1 MASRVRVDPGRLL
14 DLLSVARHGSFSAAA
29 AAIHVSQPG
38 LSRSIALLEREVG
51 AKLLDRG
58 RHGARLNAVG
68 TALVFH
74 AEALEAL
81 LARAH
86 EEMHLRGLGL
96 EGTVKLGVTP
106 ITAAGI
112 VPRALEVLV
121 ERAPQV
127 TVSIT
132 EGLDSE
138 IADLLRRGHLDLV
151 VSRIGG
157 ATDYPALSQEELF
170 FSDWGL
176 IMRLAHPL
184 GTRRSVRLAELN
196 DARWVLPA
204 GGSAFRQQM
213 QEVFAAANLG
223 WPVNSISTNSV
234 LAIKS
239 IVMTT
244 DCVSLMAREL
254 VEVEVAAG
262 RLKVVALED
271 VGSQR
276 PVGMMWR
283 RSEALSPIAARVADI
298 FRQVAREEF
307 ARPRAGPRPSASP
320 RRHRRG

>member
-14 DLLSVARHGSFSAAA
+14 DFLSVARHGSFSAAA
-29 AAIHVSQPG
+29 AAINVSQPG
-38 LSRSIALLEREVG
+38 LSRSIALLEREAG

-58 RHGARLNAVG
+58 RHGARLNALG

-86 EEMHLRGLGL
+86 EEMHLRTLGL
-96 EGTVKLGVTP
+96 EGAVKLGVTP

-121 ERAPQV
+121 ERAPLV
-127 TVSIT
+127 AVSIT

-151 VSRIGG
+151 ISRIGG
-157 ATDYPALSQEELF
+157 AADYPALSQEELF

-176 IMRLAHPL
+176 IMRVAHPL
-184 GTRRSVRLAELN
+184 SARRAVRLAELK
-196 DARWVLPA
+196 DARWVLPT

-213 QEVFAAANLG
+213 QEVFAAFNLG

-239 IVMTT
+239 IVMST

-262 RLKVVALED
+262 RLRVVALKD
-271 VGSQR
+271 VGNQR

-283 RSEALSPIAARVADI
+283 RSEALSPIAARVAGI
-298 FRQVAREEF
+298 FRDVARDEF
-307 ARPRAGPRPSASP
+307 AHPAAAS